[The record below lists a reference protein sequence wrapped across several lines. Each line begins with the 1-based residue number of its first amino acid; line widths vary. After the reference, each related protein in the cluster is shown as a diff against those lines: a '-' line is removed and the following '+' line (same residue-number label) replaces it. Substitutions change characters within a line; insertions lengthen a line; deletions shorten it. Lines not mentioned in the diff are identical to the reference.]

1 MQEDNFFYFDNAA
14 TTPLDS
20 KVAKLMHEIN
30 LSYFGNPSSIHRKGQ
45 QAHNII
51 EKSRKSIAKLLN
63 CKSSEIYFTSGGSE
77 SNNIILRGIL
87 KPGDHFITSS
97 YEHPAILNLIDFLK
111 SKNIEVTL
119 IKPEPNGY
127 IDPKKIEQNIK
138 SNTKLVSIM
147 YVNNEIGTINPI
159 NEIGTFLKT
168 KNIYFHTDA
177 VQLIGKRSFD
187 FSNEEVD
194 FISIGAHKFYGPKGV
209 GLLYIKSGTK
219 VFPLIMGGGQESG
232 IRAGTENISGIAG
245 MSLALEIAYQ
255 NLAKNIENIKELE
268 TMFLKELSK
277 HNIHYRVN
285 GENRIQGILNLT
297 FFGVDSHSLV
307 INLDMVNIA
316 ISAGSA
322 CSSGSINIPKTLL
335 EIGMNPDEAK
345 NTVRIS
351 IGKLTNKNDIKHL
364 AQSIAEIIN
373 RIKL

>member
-1 MQEDNFFYFDNAA
+1 
-14 TTPLDS
+14 
-20 KVAKLMHEIN
+20 
-30 LSYFGNPSSIHRKGQ
+30 
-45 QAHNII
+45 
-51 EKSRKSIAKLLN
+51 
-63 CKSSEIYFTSGGSE
+63 
-77 SNNIILRGIL
+77 
-87 KPGDHFITSS
+87 
-97 YEHPAILNLIDFLK
+97 
-111 SKNIEVTL
+111 
-119 IKPEPNGY
+119 
-127 IDPKKIEQNIK
+127 
-138 SNTKLVSIM
+138 
-147 YVNNEIGTINPI
+147 
-159 NEIGTFLKT
+159 
-168 KNIYFHTDA
+168 
-177 VQLIGKRSFD
+177 
-187 FSNEEVD
+187 
-194 FISIGAHKFYGPKGV
+194 
-209 GLLYIKSGTK
+209 
-219 VFPLIMGGGQESG
+219 
-232 IRAGTENISGIAG
+232 

-255 NLAKNIENIKELE
+255 NLAKNIESIKELE

-277 HNIHYRVN
+277 HNIHYRVK

>member
-1 MQEDNFFYFDNAA
+1 
-14 TTPLDS
+14 
-20 KVAKLMHEIN
+20 
-30 LSYFGNPSSIHRKGQ
+30 
-45 QAHNII
+45 
-51 EKSRKSIAKLLN
+51 
-63 CKSSEIYFTSGGSE
+63 
-77 SNNIILRGIL
+77 
-87 KPGDHFITSS
+87 
-97 YEHPAILNLIDFLK
+97 
-111 SKNIEVTL
+111 
-119 IKPEPNGY
+119 
-127 IDPKKIEQNIK
+127 
-138 SNTKLVSIM
+138 M

-345 NTVRIS
+345 NTVRI
-351 IGKLTNKNDIKHL
+351 
-364 AQSIAEIIN
+364 
-373 RIKL
+373 